1 MSFSQ
6 SVNRVLIACWPI
18 LRPLSQIKMGSIEI
32 VIAFD
37 YSNLRGEFAE
47 LGLLSNL
54 RGDGSVIF
62 MNSVGQRL
70 TLFTRLAG
78 FID

>member
-18 LRPLSQIKMGSIEI
+18 LRPPRQIKMRSIEI

-37 YSNLRGEFAE
+37 YSNLRGELAE

-54 RGDGSVIF
+54 RCDGSVIF

-70 TLFTRLAG
+70 TLFRRLA
-78 FID
+78 DS

>member
-6 SVNRVLIACWPI
+6 SVNRVLIACWPT
-18 LRPLSQIKMGSIEI
+18 LRALWQIKTRSIEI

-37 YSNLRGEFAE
+37 YSNLRGELAE

-54 RGDGSVIF
+54 RCDGSVIF
-62 MNSVGQRL
+62 MNRLGQRL
-70 TLFTRLAG
+70 TLFRRLA
-78 FID
+78 DS

>member
-18 LRPLSQIKMGSIEI
+18 LRPLWQIKMRSIEI

-37 YSNLRGEFAE
+37 YSNLRGELAE

-54 RGDGSVIF
+54 RGDGGVIF
-62 MNSVGQRL
+62 VNSVGQRV
-70 TLFTRLAG
+70 TLFRRLAR

>member
-6 SVNRVLIACWPI
+6 SVNRLLIACWSI
-18 LRPLSQIKMGSIEI
+18 LTPLCQIKMRSIEI

-70 TLFTRLAG
+70 TLFRRLA
-78 FID
+78 DS